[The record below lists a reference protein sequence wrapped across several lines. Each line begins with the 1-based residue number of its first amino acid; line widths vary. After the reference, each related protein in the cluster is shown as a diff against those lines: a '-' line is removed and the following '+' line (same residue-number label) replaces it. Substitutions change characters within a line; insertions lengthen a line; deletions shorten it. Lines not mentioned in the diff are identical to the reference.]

1 MMLTLNQVLWIILTV
16 AAVVVMAFLAMF
28 LNQLRK
34 TAREAE
40 TTLVKARGAIDEL
53 QVIESKI
60 NASLDNVGQV
70 LAVLM
75 IIQWQALRG
84 INRILHRDHDLVADP
99 LLAEWEAAVES
110 RDEARFPELLD
121 RLERVHH
128 LPSPRKLLWK

>member
-1 MMLTLNQVLWIILTV
+1 MTLTLNQVLWIILTV

-40 TTLVKARGAIDEL
+40 TTIVKARGAIDEL

-70 LAVLM
+70 LAVSKKAVSGLSEASSFLSAKV
-75 IIQWQALRG
+75 IRPSAKYW
-84 INRILHRDHDLVADP
+84 P
-99 LLAEWEAAVES
+99 LLAL
-110 RDEARFPELLD
+110 PLL
-121 RLERVHH
+121 RVG
-128 LPSPRKLLWK
+128 LTMMKKRKEKKDG